1 LRALVLADGDTF
13 VPPNT
18 GDFKLPPLFGSGD
31 WGFTKP
37 ILLVVLSVIIV
48 AAYFLLSSRKLSIVP
63 GKNQFIAESIYDF
76 SRNNIAREQIG
87 SKDFKP
93 FIPLILSLFTFVLV
107 NNIYG
112 VIPIIQFPTMS
123 HIGFPVALAVLI
135 VYPVYHY
142 VGFKRHGFRGYLKN
156 QLAPAGVPGFILP
169 LFVIIEAAQKF
180 LLAPLTLAIRV
191 FAAMFAGHL
200 ILLVFTAGG
209 EFLLEHASGPLKPVS
224 VVAFAF
230 SLMMSLLEAFIQ
242 VLQAYI
248 FAILAASYIGAA
260 LASDH

>member
-1 LRALVLADGDTF
+1 LRALVLAEGGTF
-13 VPPNT
+13 VPPGA
-18 GDFKLPPLFGSGD
+18 GDFNLPPLFGSGE
-31 WGFTKP
+31 WGVTKP
-37 ILLVVLSVIIV
+37 MLEVVLSVAVV
-48 AAYFLLSSRKLSIVP
+48 AAYFMLSSRKLSIVP
-63 GKNQFIAESIYDF
+63 SRGQFLAESIYDF

-93 FIPLILSLFTFVLV
+93 FIPLVLSLFTFVLV

-112 VIPIIQFPTMS
+112 VIPLFQFPTMS
-123 HIGFPVALAVLI
+123 HFGFPLALSLLV

-156 QLAPAGVPGFILP
+156 TLAPSGVPVYVLP
-169 LFVIIEAAQKF
+169 LFVVIEFTLKF
-180 LLAPLTLAIRV
+180 FFDPLTLAIRV

-200 ILLVFTAGG
+200 ILIVFTLGG
-209 EFLLEHASGPLKPVS
+209 EFLLLHAGGALKPVS
-224 VVAFAF
+224 AVAFLFAIA
-230 SLMMSLLEAFIQ
+230 MTLLEAFIQ

-248 FAILAASYIGAA
+248 FATLSAGYIGAA